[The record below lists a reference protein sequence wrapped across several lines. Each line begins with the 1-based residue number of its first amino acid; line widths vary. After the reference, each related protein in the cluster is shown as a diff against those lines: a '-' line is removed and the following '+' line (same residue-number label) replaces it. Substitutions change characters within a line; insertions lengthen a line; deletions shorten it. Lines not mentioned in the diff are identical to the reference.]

1 MTAEIHIPHW
11 VSLSS
16 RMGRS
21 WCSISHLCSDS
32 LWLTLRCWRGL
43 GAMSLVLGI
52 PGDNGLWSPRINIY
66 LGAACTD
73 GRGRGGREGDPG
85 EGNSRQDEHPWK
97 KSVGWIVFGVHL
109 PLCWQQQSPQL
120 QALLQAHLQ
129 SLVPEWKMDAI
140 ASGSRAVW
148 HWRHYELVCEIWPHS
163 WFSS

>member
-32 LWLTLRCWRGL
+32 LWLTIRCWRGL

-73 GRGRGGREGDPG
+73 GSGRGGQEGDPG
-85 EGNSRQDEHPWK
+85 EGNSRQNEHPWE
-97 KSVGWIVFGVHL
+97 KSVGWDVFGGAST
-109 PLCWQQQSPQL
+109 PLL
-120 QALLQAHLQ
+120 TTA
-129 SLVPEWKMDAI
+129 VPS
-140 ASGSRAVW
+140 ASGPAPGPSAESGTRMKNG
-148 HWRHYELVCEIWPHS
+148 RDS
-163 WFSS
+163 